1 LRALIR
7 LGAMKKADFDLGKA
21 AAEGASQRDV
31 ESAERIMRRHK
42 SLLQADGVSGMW
54 IGAKAS
60 RPYIMLAV
68 SPSGT
73 AKLKQT
79 IPDSLDGVAIYYIEG
94 VPI

>member
-1 LRALIR
+1 
-7 LGAMKKADFDLGKA
+7 MKKADFDLGKA
-21 AAEGASQRDV
+21 AAAGASRRDI
-31 ESAERIMRRHK
+31 ESAEQIMQKHR

-54 IGAKAS
+54 VGAKAS
-60 RPYIMLAV
+60 RPYIMVAV

-94 VPI
+94 IST